1 MQLIFEK
8 SVKGRIGAELPDLDV
23 PKKDS
28 LIPTEFLRNELNL
41 PEVDEVTIIRHY
53 TELSRRNFGVDNGF
67 YPLGSCTM
75 KYNPK
80 VNEDISRLT
89 GFTQLH
95 PYSPFNQGALQLLYE
110 MQEDLKEITG
120 LDGISLQPAAGAHGE
135 LTGLMVAKAYFDDKK
150 EKRTI
155 ILAPDSSHGTNPAS
169 ASMCG
174 FQTI

>member
-8 SVKGRIGAELPDLDV
+8 SRKGRAGASLPELDV
-23 PKKDS
+23 PEKEDFIDKG
-28 LIPTEFLRNELNL
+28 LIRKELEL
-41 PEVDEVTIIRHY
+41 PEVDEITVVRHY

-120 LDGISLQPAAGAHGE
+120 LDGISLQPAAG
-135 LTGLMVAKAYFDDKK
+135 
-150 EKRTI
+150 
-155 ILAPDSSHGTNPAS
+155 
-169 ASMCG
+169 
-174 FQTI
+174 